1 MPRVSLE
8 EVRAA
13 GRVCSRSPTRLF
25 EAQAQAFEVGDGLLE
40 DVAED
45 VHVNDRAD
53 FGVLV
58 PFGHFARGAV
68 IVIAEVLEMG
78 ADLVRHL
85 EGVQRRIGGEE
96 AAVVGGD
103 VQAGIAFVNGAEQAA
118 EVEPDGLRD
127 CKGRGARRRA

>member
-1 MPRVSLE
+1 LREWGPPLPSPLLLLRRRGRSTGLDS
-8 EVRAA
+8 A
-13 GRVCSRSPTRLF
+13 GLK
-25 EAQAQAFEVGDGLLE
+25 AQTQPFEVSDGLLE

-58 PFGHFARGAV
+58 RVGDFARGAV
-68 IVIAEVLEMG
+68 IVIAEVLEMS
-78 ADLVRHL
+78 ADFVRHL

-103 VQAGIAFVNGAEQAA
+103 VQAGIGPITNCSLSFWKRRQNAE
-118 EVEPDGLRD
+118 
-127 CKGRGARRRA
+127 

>member
-1 MPRVSLE
+1 MK
-8 EVRAA
+8 
-13 GRVCSRSPTRLF
+13 
-25 EAQAQAFEVGDGLLE
+25 AQTQPFEVSDGLLE

-58 PFGHFARGAV
+58 RVGDFARGAV
-68 IVIAEVLEMG
+68 IVIAEVLEMS
-78 ADLVRHL
+78 ADFVRHL

-103 VQAGIAFVNGAEQAA
+103 VQAGIGPITNCSLSFWKRRQNAE
-118 EVEPDGLRD
+118 
-127 CKGRGARRRA
+127 